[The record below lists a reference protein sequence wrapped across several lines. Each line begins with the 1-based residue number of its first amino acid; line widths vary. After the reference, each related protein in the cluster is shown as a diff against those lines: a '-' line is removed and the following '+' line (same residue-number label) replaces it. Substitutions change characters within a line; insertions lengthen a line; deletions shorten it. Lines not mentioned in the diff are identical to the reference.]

1 MYSTRVVHCGKKLS
15 YTRSRAGETGVA
27 HDRVSVSLMRVGVRP
42 GGSTSGFHALHL
54 RVVGG
59 GGGVVRVR
67 GQASGAAHE
76 KLHPAVP
83 PRSIILIG
91 E

>member
-1 MYSTRVVHCGKKLS
+1 M
-15 YTRSRAGETGVA
+15 A

-42 GGSTSGFHALHL
+42 GGSTSGCHASHL
-54 RVVGG
+54 RAVGG

-76 KLHPAVP
+76 KLHPDFRPA
-83 PRSIILIG
+83 STILIA

>member
-1 MYSTRVVHCGKKLS
+1 M
-15 YTRSRAGETGVA
+15 A
-27 HDRVSVSLMRVGVRP
+27 HDRVSVSLMRVGVDED
-42 GGSTSGFHALHL
+42 GGSTSGFHASHL
-54 RVVGG
+54 RAVGG

-76 KLHPAVP
+76 NEHPVFP
-83 PRSIILIG
+83 PASIILVA